1 MATATISKAQAIFEN
16 SLTKVSTGNET
27 VDKIARVVVT
37 KLRDQ
42 EFEITE
48 NETGFDTNFK
58 DCAITI
64 SKVAKG
70 KSSRYVLKV
79 GDLEIGGAFASKA
92 YKFAGD
98 FGKETVKAVK
108 TFDAK
113 RVSEAKL
120 LFNID

>member
-1 MATATISKAQAIFEN
+1 MATATISKAQAIFEK

-48 NETGFDTNFK
+48 NETGFATNFK
-58 DCAITI
+58 DCAILI

-70 KSSRYVLKV
+70 KSSRYVLAI
-79 GDLEIGGAFASKA
+79 GDLEIGGAFAAKA

-98 FGKETVKAVK
+98 FGKETVKSVK
-108 TFDAK
+108 TFDAE
-113 RVSEAKL
+113 RVSQAKL
-120 LFNID
+120 LFNL

>member
-1 MATATISKAQAIFEN
+1 MATATISKAQAIFEK

-48 NETGFDTNFK
+48 NETGFATNFK
-58 DCAITI
+58 DCAILI

-70 KSSRYVLKV
+70 KSSRYVLAI
-79 GDLEIGGAFASKA
+79 GDLEIGGAFAAKA

-98 FGKETVKAVK
+98 FGKETVKSVK
-108 TFDAK
+108 SFDAE
-113 RVSEAKL
+113 RVSQAKL